1 MRFFTGQ
8 INRAFTVES
17 WSAPWFFMASL
28 VLAWSWFNPYVYL
41 PWTDFAKDS
50 HTAFCFAL
58 VGVFWY
64 WRFRKQSFNIPALA
78 HACSL
83 VVSVVILQYF
93 FGSYAYKEHA
103 MWAIAA
109 LAACGLVCILAARLT
124 STPAGYG
131 LTTVLC
137 MAIVFAALLHL
148 GVGIAQKFGLM
159 PYDDINLPGL
169 LMASTRDPMR
179 PGGNFGQPNIFA
191 TFMIWAL
198 LASGWLFSRHH
209 IGRLTCLVLSWLFC
223 FGMALTQS
231 RMIAVS
237 LIVVLLL
244 SWLGTRTIASRKELR
259 HWILSSVLIYAMCT
273 AALIA
278 QAQWMGD
285 TGLRSAVFNDS
296 VRKIIY
302 SSYFEASL
310 LKPWL
315 GWGMTHLAEVQW
327 TVWPSGEGSG
337 ILYLHAHNI
346 VLDFALWVGW
356 PLTLLLAVW
365 LGWRALVRLN
375 AINDM
380 ASWCAFAS
388 VAALFTHASF
398 ELPHTMAFFFLPAA
412 WWIGILS
419 NRADR
424 TNPVQHK
431 GVLSPSFKMPG
442 VVGFA
447 ASAFLCVYLVVL
459 VWEYHRIEP
468 EFWRIRFENAKIGP
482 PQPSNLPS
490 TWILTP
496 LADRITLQETKC
508 SPRVNDVQIAQL
520 ERSTRGF
527 PSLPSIYLTACTLG
541 LTGKSEQAMLWMH
554 RLNRIASPEQV
565 AHYAQLW
572 DKQREATPHI
582 VTRPWPVAVLLPKDF
597 K

>member
-1 MRFFTGQ
+1 MRFSTGR
-8 INRAFTVES
+8 IDCIFSVEG
-17 WSAPWFFMASL
+17 WSAPWFLMVAL
-28 VLAWSWFNPYVYL
+28 ILAWSWFNPYVYL

-50 HTAFCFAL
+50 HAAFCFVL
-58 VGVFWY
+58 IGVFWY
-64 WRFRKQSFNIPALA
+64 WRLRKQSFHIPTLA
-78 HACSL
+78 HACAL
-83 VVSVVILQYF
+83 VAFAVVLQYL
-93 FGSYAYKEHA
+93 FGFYAYTEHA

-109 LAACGLVCILAARLT
+109 LTACGLVCILSAHLA

-131 LTTVLC
+131 LTTLLC
-137 MAIVFAALLHL
+137 MAVVFAALLNL
-148 GVGIAQKFGLM
+148 GVGIAQRFGLM

-198 LASGWLFSRHH
+198 LASGWLFSRQH
-209 IGRLTCLVLSWLFC
+209 IGRMTCLALSCLFC

-231 RMIAVS
+231 RMVAVS
-237 LIVVLLL
+237 LMVLLLL
-244 SWLGTRTIASRKELR
+244 SWLGTRSLASRKDLR
-259 HWILSSVLIYAMCT
+259 HWMLSSVLIYVMCV

-278 QAQWMGD
+278 QAQWMDD
-285 TGLRSAVFNDS
+285 TGLRSAVFSDP

-315 GWGMTHLAEVQW
+315 GWGMTHLAEAQW
-327 TVWPSGEGSG
+327 TVWPSGEGQG

-346 VLDFALWVGW
+346 ALDFALWVGW
-356 PLTLLLAVW
+356 PLTFLLIIW

-375 AINDM
+375 AIDDV
-380 ASWCAFAS
+380 ASWCAFAA

-412 WWIGILS
+412 WWIGTLS
-419 NRADR
+419 NRA
-424 TNPVQHK
+424 NINNQAQHK
-431 GVLSPSFKMPG
+431 GLLLPSFKMQG

-447 ASAFLCVYLVVL
+447 ASAFFCIYLAVM

-482 PQPSNLPS
+482 PQPSDLPS

-508 SPRVNDVQIAQL
+508 SPHITDAQIAQL

-527 PSLPSIYLTACTLG
+527 PSLPSVYLTACALG
-541 LTGKSEQAMLWMH
+541 LTGKSAQAQLWMQ

-565 AHYAQLW
+565 SHYAQLW
-572 DKQREATPHI
+572 EKHRSAALN
-582 VTRPWPVAVLLPKDF
+582 VTTKPWPSLVLPVKD
-597 K
+597 